1 MSSKHRN
8 ESPHPHPGPLP
19 KGEGGL
25 KYEPLLHVV
34 LHQPEI
40 PPNTGNVART
50 CVAIGAKL
58 WLVKPLGF
66 EITEKRLRRA
76 GLDYWPHLEWEVVED
91 WNALEGRLA
100 DVFSRGRAWF
110 FTKTAEREYTGARFQ
125 RGDALIF
132 GCETRGLPGE
142 ILASHSDQALRIPI
156 RPQVRSL
163 NLSNAAAVAMYE
175 AVRQIG

>member
-1 MSSKHRN
+1 M
-8 ESPHPHPGPLP
+8 PTPP
-19 KGEGGL
+19 
-25 KYEPLLHVV
+25 KYEPILHVV

-40 PPNTGNVART
+40 PPNTGNVARS

-76 GLDYWPHLEWEVVED
+76 GLDYWPYLEWEVVEN
-91 WNALEGRLA
+91 WQELTERLA
-100 DVFSRGRAWF
+100 GTFAANRVWF
-110 FTKTAEREYTGARFQ
+110 FTKTARREYTDVSYQ

-132 GCETRGLPGE
+132 GCETRGLPAE
-142 ILASHSDQALRIPI
+142 ILAAHPEQALRIPI

-175 AVRQIG
+175 AVRQIAGNLEISNLKQIGEGK

>member
-1 MSSKHRN
+1 M
-8 ESPHPHPGPLP
+8 PTPP
-19 KGEGGL
+19 
-25 KYEPLLHVV
+25 KYEPILHVV

-40 PPNTGNVART
+40 PPNTGNVARS

-76 GLDYWPHLEWEVVED
+76 GLDYWPHLEWEVVEN
-91 WNALEGRLA
+91 WQELTLRLE
-100 DVFSRGRAWF
+100 DVFARGRAWF
-110 FTKTAEREYTGARFQ
+110 FTKKATFSYTGIEYQ

-132 GCETRGLPGE
+132 GCETRGLPEE
-142 ILASHSDQALRIPI
+142 ILAAHPAQTLRIPI

-175 AVRQIG
+175 AVRQIEITK

>member
-1 MSSKHRN
+1 MSSA
-8 ESPHPHPGPLP
+8 P
-19 KGEGGL
+19 
-25 KYEPLLHVV
+25 KYEPILHVV

-40 PPNTGNVART
+40 PPNTGNVARS

-76 GLDYWPHLEWEVVED
+76 GLDYWPHLEWAIVED
-91 WNALEGRLA
+91 WRELTDQLA
-100 DVFSRGRAWF
+100 ETFAKGRAWF
-110 FTKTAEREYTGARFQ
+110 YTKTAERAYTDARFQ

-142 ILASHSDQALRIPI
+142 ILAAHPEQLLRIPI

-163 NLSNAAAVAMYE
+163 NLSSAAAVAMYE

>member
-1 MSSKHRN
+1 M
-8 ESPHPHPGPLP
+8 PDTP
-19 KGEGGL
+19 K
-25 KYEPLLHVV
+25 YDPILHVV

-40 PPNTGNVART
+40 PPNTGNVARS

-91 WNALEGRLA
+91 WQELMERLA
-100 DVFSRGRAWF
+100 GPFAGGRAWF
-110 FTKTAEREYTGARFQ
+110 FTKTAERVYTDARFQ

-132 GCETRGLPGE
+132 GCETRGLPAE
-142 ILASHSDQALRIPI
+142 ILAAYPDQTLRIPI
-156 RPQVRSL
+156 RPEVRSL
-163 NLSNAAAVAMYE
+163 NLSSAAAVAMYE
-175 AVRQIG
+175 AVRQISMS